1 MTVKKKPASA
11 LIVPPPV
18 VKTEDAAARF
28 ASVMDHSQRMVHDFW
43 ARQARQISGSDFQFF
58 DPFAAGQAFMQLG
71 AQMMTNPAKYETLF
85 RDMAMQNFD
94 LMRTTFE
101 RLQGMDTTPVIEP
114 EPGDKRFADA
124 SWSENM
130 MSDFIKQSYL
140 ITSKYMK
147 EMVHGIEDIDPES
160 HAKVKFYTRQYINA
174 ISPSNFASTNPL
186 VLQKVQETGGEN
198 LISGMENL
206 LRDLERGQGKLKIS
220 LSDEKAFEVGK
231 NIATTKGKVVY
242 QNDLIQ
248 LIQYSPTTKTVH
260 RRPILFVPPWIN
272 KFYVLDLQPKNSLIK
287 WTVDQGHTVFVISWV
302 NPRRD
307 LADKGFANYM
317 LEGPLAAMD
326 AIEEATGEKEVNLL
340 GFCIGGI
347 LSVATLAYMAAKNDK
362 RVKAATFL
370 TTMVDLTDIGEASIF
385 VDDAQ
390 LNAMEKYIAK
400 KGYLEG
406 HHMADMFSLMREN
419 DLIWSFVVNNYLL
432 GKEPLPFDLL
442 YWNSD
447 STRLPATMLM
457 YYLRNFYKKNGL
469 MKKDVLELNG
479 VPIDIEKIKTSS
491 YFLSTKDDH
500 IAPWASCFP
509 ATTKLN
515 GPVRFVLGGSGHIA
529 GVVNHPRNKK
539 YGYWTNHK
547 KYDTADEWL
556 ETAKQHEGSWWDDWG
571 KWIKRRGGKKVPA
584 RIPGDGGLKPIEDAP
599 GTYVKIRISD

>member
-1 MTVKKKPASA
+1 MTSKKKPASP
-11 LIVPPPV
+11 LVVPPIM
-18 VKTEDAAARF
+18 KSEDAVARF

-43 ARQARQISGSDFQFF
+43 AKQMRAVSGSDFQFF

-71 AQMMTNPAKYETLF
+71 AQMMTNPAKYEDLF
-85 RDMAMQNFD
+85 RDMALQNFK

-101 RLQGMDTTPVIEP
+101 RLQGQDVMPVIEP
-114 EPGDKRFADA
+114 EPGDKRFSDKT
-124 SWSENM
+124 WSENM

-140 ITSKYMK
+140 ITSKYMR
-147 EMVHGIEDIDPES
+147 EMVHGIENLDPES

-220 LSDEKAFEVGK
+220 MCDEKAFEVGK
-231 NIATTKGKVVY
+231 NIATTKGKVIY

-248 LIQYSPTTKTVH
+248 LIQYSPTTKTVYK
-260 RRPILFVPPWIN
+260 RPILFVPPWIN
-272 KFYVLDLQPKNSLIK
+272 KFYVLDLQEKNSLIK
-287 WTVDQGHTVFVISWV
+287 WTVDQGYTVFVISWV

-307 LADKGFANYM
+307 LANKGFESYM

-326 AIEEATGEKEVNLL
+326 AIQEATGEKELNLL

-347 LSVATLAYMAAKNDK
+347 LSVATLAYMAAKKDN

-370 TTMVDLTDIGEASIF
+370 TTMIDLKDIGEASIF
-385 VDDAQ
+385 IDDAQ
-390 LNAMEKYIAK
+390 LNAMEKYIDK

-406 HHMADMFSLMREN
+406 HHMADMFALMREN

-442 YWNSD
+442 YWNQD
-447 STRLPATMLM
+447 STRLPATMLI

-469 MKKDVLELNG
+469 MNKGALELNG
-479 VPIDIEKIKTSS
+479 VPIDIEKIKTTS
-491 YFLSTKDDH
+491 YFLSTKEDH
-500 IAPWASCFP
+500 IAPWASCYP
-509 ATTKLN
+509 ATQKFK
-515 GPVRFVLGGSGHIA
+515 GPVRFVLGGSGHIG
-529 GVVNHPRNKK
+529 GVVNPPKKKK
-539 YGYWTNHK
+539 YGYRTNHK
-547 KYDTADEWL
+547 KYATAEEWL
-556 ETAKQHEGSWWDDWG
+556 ETSKEHDGSWWEDWG
-571 KWIKRRGGKKVPA
+571 KWLKRRSGKRVPA
-584 RIPGDGGLKPIEDAP
+584 RIPGKGGLKAIEDAP

>member
-1 MTVKKKPASA
+1 MTVKENPMNQ
-11 LIVPPPV
+11 LFTPPDF
-18 VKTEDAAARF
+18 KSEDAAIRMA
-28 ASVMDHSQRMVHDFW
+28 AVMDHSQRMVNDFW
-43 ARQARQISGSDFQFF
+43 AKQTKQASGTDFQFF
-58 DPFAAGQAFMQLG
+58 DPFAAGRAFMQLG
-71 AQMMTNPAKYETLF
+71 AQMMANPAKYESI
-85 RDMAMQNFD
+85 MQDVARQNYQ
-94 LMRTTFE
+94 LMQSMLE
-101 RLQGMDTTPVIEP
+101 RLNGEEVEPVIKP
-114 EPGDKRFADA
+114 DYGDRRFADP
-124 SWSENM
+124 SWSENLV
-130 MSDFIKQSYL
+130 SDFIKQSYL
-140 ITSKYMK
+140 ITSKFMNDI
-147 EMVHGIEDIDPES
+147 VHDLEGIDPES
-160 HAKVKFYTRQYINA
+160 HAKAKFYTRQFVNS

-186 VLQKVQETGGEN
+186 VLKKVQETGGDC

-220 LSDEKAFEVGK
+220 TSDDNAFKVGE
-231 NIATTKGKVVY
+231 NIAATKGKVVF

-248 LIQYSPTTKTVH
+248 LIQYAPTTKTVH

-272 KFYVLDLQPKNSLIK
+272 KFYVLDLQEKNSLIK

-302 NPRRD
+302 NPRKD
-307 LADKGFANYM
+307 LAHKSFENYM

-347 LSVATLAYMAAKNDK
+347 LSVATLAYMAAKKDN

-385 VDDAQ
+385 IDDDQ
-390 LNAMEKYIAK
+390 LNAMEDYMAQ

-406 HHMADMFSLMREN
+406 HHMSGMFSLLREN

-447 STRLPATMLM
+447 STRLPASMLI

-469 MKKDVLELNG
+469 MKKNELELNG
-479 VPIDIEKIKTSS
+479 VPIDIEKVKTPS

-500 IAPWASCFP
+500 IAPWRSCYP
-509 ATTKLN
+509 AVHKLK
-515 GPVRFVLGGSGHIA
+515 GPVKFVLGGSGHIG
-529 GVVNHPRNKK
+529 GVVNPPKAKK
-539 YGYWTNHK
+539 YGYHTNRK
-547 KYDTADEWL
+547 KCETAQEWL
-556 ETAKQHEGSWWDDWG
+556 ETSKEHKGSWWTDWG
-571 KWIKRRGGKKVPA
+571 KWAARRGGKKVPA
-584 RIPGDGGLKPIEDAP
+584 RIPGEGKLKAIEDAP

>member
-1 MTVKKKPASA
+1 MMKSEDTV
-11 LIVPPPV
+11 
-18 VKTEDAAARF
+18 ARF

-43 ARQARQISGSDFQFF
+43 SRQIKAISGSDFQFF

-71 AQMMTNPAKYETLF
+71 AQMMTNPSKYEDLF
-85 RDMAMQNFD
+85 RDMALQNFK

-101 RLQGMDTTPVIEP
+101 RLQGQDVMPVIEP
-114 EPGDKRFADA
+114 EPGDRRFSDP

-130 MSDFIKQSYL
+130 MTDFIKQSYL
-140 ITSKYMK
+140 ITSKYMR
-147 EMVHGIEDIDPES
+147 EMVHGIENLDAES

-174 ISPSNFASTNPL
+174 ISPSNFASTNPM
-186 VLQKVQETGGEN
+186 VLKKVQETGGEN

-220 LSDEKAFEVGK
+220 ICDEQAFEVGK

-260 RRPILFVPPWIN
+260 KRPILFVPPWIN

-287 WTVDQGHTVFVISWV
+287 WTVDQGYTVFVISWV
-302 NPRRD
+302 NPRKD
-307 LADKGFANYM
+307 LANKGFESYM

-326 AIEEATGEKEVNLL
+326 AITEATGEKEMNLL

-347 LSVATLAYMAAKNDK
+347 LCVATLAYMAAKKDN
-362 RVKAATFL
+362 RIKAATFL
-370 TTMVDLTDIGEASIF
+370 TTMVDLKDIGEASIF
-385 VDDAQ
+385 IDDAQ
-390 LNAMEKYIAK
+390 LNAMEKYIEK

-406 HHMADMFSLMREN
+406 HHMANMFSLMREN

-447 STRLPATMLM
+447 STRLPATMLI
-457 YYLRNFYKKNGL
+457 YYLRHFYKNNGL
-469 MKKDVLELNG
+469 MKKGVLELNG
-479 VPIDIEKIKTSS
+479 VPIDIEKIKTTS
-491 YFLSTKDDH
+491 YFLSTKEDH
-500 IAPWASCFP
+500 IAPWASCYP
-509 ATTKLN
+509 ATQKFK

-529 GVVNHPRNKK
+529 GVVNHPKNKK

-547 KYDTADEWL
+547 KFATANDWMDN
-556 ETAKQHEGSWWDDWG
+556 AKEHDGSWWEDWN
-571 KWIKRRGGKKVPA
+571 KWLKRRSGKRVPA
-584 RIPGDGGLKPIEDAP
+584 RIPGSGSLKAIEDAP